1 MAATT
6 AGEVMFVDTNVLL
19 AATDESRRAN
29 RDARRLFTESTR
41 LGLHL
46 GASGQILRE
55 YLVVATRPVE
65 ANGLGL
71 NALDATANVSEFLQ
85 YVHVYDETEAVAGR
99 LRELASLHSLRGK
112 RIHDANIVATMA
124 THGTRALITE
134 NGEDFRAF
142 GEIEVVELAGVTS
155 ES

>member
-6 AGEVMFVDTNVLL
+6 AGEVRFVDTNVLL
-19 AATDESRRAN
+19 AATDESRRGHG
-29 RDARRLFTESTR
+29 DARRLFTESTR

-46 GASGQILRE
+46 AASGQILRE

-71 NALDATANVSEFLQ
+71 NALDATGNVSEFLQ

-99 LRELASLHSLRGK
+99 LRHMASLHSLRGK
-112 RIHDANIVATMA
+112 RIQDANIVATME
-124 THGTRALITE
+124 THGIRALITE
-134 NGEDFRAF
+134 NGEDFKAF
-142 GEIEVVELAGVTS
+142 GEIEVMELAGVTP